1 MEVYVIPL
9 KLPSCNE
16 YINACRVNRYAGA
29 KMKAET
35 EESISWFLRNPRAIT
50 KPAIIEFEW
59 QEPNRK
65 RDLDGIAFAK
75 KFILDALVKKGI
87 LPNDTQRWVRGYTD
101 TFRIGDQYK
110 VTITIKEIEQ

>member
-1 MEVYVIPL
+1 MEVFVIPL

-35 EESISWFLRNPRAIT
+35 EEAISWFLKNPHTINAPVTI
-50 KPAIIEFEW
+50 AFEW
-59 QEPNRK
+59 EEPNRK
-65 RDLDGIAFAK
+65 RDIDGIAFGK

-87 LPNDTQRWVRGYTD
+87 LPNDSQKWVRGFTD
-101 TFRIGDQYK
+101 TFTVGKTHK
-110 VTITIKEIEQ
+110 VKITIREIQQ